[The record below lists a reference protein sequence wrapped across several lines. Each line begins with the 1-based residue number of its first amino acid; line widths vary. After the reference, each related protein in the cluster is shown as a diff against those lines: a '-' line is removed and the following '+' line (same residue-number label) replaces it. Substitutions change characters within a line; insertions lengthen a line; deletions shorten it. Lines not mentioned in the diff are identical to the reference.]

1 MEIKK
6 TEVLMENFHRA
17 IGVEK
22 RAGDI
27 SPTGWDPAQ
36 GEVNKVV
43 NKYIDQGVAERVPSM
58 LFVDEVHMLDIEGFN
73 SLH

>member
-1 MEIKK
+1 
-6 TEVLMENFHRA
+6 
-17 IGVEK
+17 VEK
-22 RAGDI
+22 RAGD
-27 SPTGWDPAQ
+27 WDPVQ

-58 LFVDEVHMLDIEGFN
+58 LFVDKVHMLDIEGFN